1 MTKWQADCG
10 YGSCR
15 ADIGGELFAGG
26 SLASRLLTT
35 FDEYGS
41 CRIDQIVHHRYT
53 NFYESVLKVA
63 MMSAVSRP
71 LPCIT
76 LIDMSAAHRIWGSE
90 QQSAQS
96 DLINTLFLLLR

>member
-41 CRIDQIVHHRYT
+41 
-53 NFYESVLKVA
+53 
-63 MMSAVSRP
+63 
-71 LPCIT
+71 
-76 LIDMSAAHRIWGSE
+76 WGSE